1 MKRIAFLLVALL
13 PVVGIVASTSLG
25 YERDERA
32 AASIFGRKGLS
43 RVPRRRL
50 ISVAHGSAPVFILRS
65 NLATIPS
72 REAA

>member
-13 PVVGIVASTSLG
+13 TVVGIVTSTSPR

-43 RVPRRRL
+43 PVLRR
-50 ISVAHGSAPVFILRS
+50 G
-65 NLATIPS
+65 
-72 REAA
+72 